1 MNILHFCVTWVIF
14 QPFRRRDVKRCKG
27 FPCYFSFTQSY
38 IPSYSKTSWKNE
50 TKIILLWSR
59 INAKNWV
66 FVVPYHI
73 SWQRIVI
80 RCVVTVDYGHFSCR
94 HRPGIVLPKQ
104 NVYVNELNIV
114 LLHAFRSD
122 EFTIVTRKWTKS
134 GLYFTD
140 ILHVTCTKWHL
151 ANEDCQCL

>member
-104 NVYVNELNIV
+104 NVYINELNIV
-114 LLHAFRSD
+114 CCMHFVLTNS
-122 EFTIVTRKWTKS
+122 KS
-134 GLYFTD
+134 LQGSGRNQVS
-140 ILHVTCTKWHL
+140 ILQIYCM
-151 ANEDCQCL
+151 